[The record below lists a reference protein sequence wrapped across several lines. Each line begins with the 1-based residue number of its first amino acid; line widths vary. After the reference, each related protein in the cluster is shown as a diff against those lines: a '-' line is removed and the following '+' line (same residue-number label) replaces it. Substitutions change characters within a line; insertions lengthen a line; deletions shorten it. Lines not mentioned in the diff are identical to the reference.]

1 MKPFVQ
7 EFVEDQLEDAFGELW
22 DATISGYKT
31 RLWAVNETVY
41 HNSELYPNGTIKEIS
56 NATRDRM
63 YDDLKEVHDAMLGSI
78 ELFLTD
84 RAIKTTAGAY
94 LSQFASL
101 HVSVMTN
108 LLGSLKYR
116 TNGDRYVF
124 QTVSACYAQRVY
136 ERATAALKSRISAV
150 EVHEEDQGA
159 GECCLFYRP
168 CAKCWLQSGEF
179 KDSWKLSCGWKNS
192 GYRTHCLGPRCVMSP
207 VPFVKRRS
215 WKCYWVL
222 VKEITQEVNLSYHN
236 RDL

>member
-31 RLWAVNETVY
+31 RLWAVHETVY

-159 GECCLFYRP
+159 GECCRFYRP
-168 CAKCWLQSGEF
+168 CAKCYFQSGEF

-207 VPFVKRRS
+207 VPFAKRRS

-222 VKEITQEVNLSYHN
+222 VKEFTQEVNLSYHN